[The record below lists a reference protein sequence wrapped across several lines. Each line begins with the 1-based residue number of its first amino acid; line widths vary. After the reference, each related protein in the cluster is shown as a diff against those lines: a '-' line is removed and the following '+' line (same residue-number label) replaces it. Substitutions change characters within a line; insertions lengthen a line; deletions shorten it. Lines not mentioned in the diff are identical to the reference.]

1 MVGVMNLN
9 VLSNFE
15 VDNMNRAYRV
25 IWSGSSKTWTA
36 VSEHAKGHARSQ
48 SHRAVVTSVLSGLLF
63 SIGAFAPQAYG
74 AGLQLCNKTSAQSG
88 TSIGPVKQN
97 STLSCV
103 GGLTFGLSENYN
115 DDGAGASNSDST
127 RIVGL
132 QAGSLTVVART
143 SMDILASGG
152 DLSIKSLAGLTSVQ
166 GAKGV
171 YINTEGTGQTIIGGS
186 GVINVQSQKI
196 TGVNDAALNATS
208 TEAVAGRQLNATN
221 TTVAAVKSTADKA
234 ASDALAAQTQAKTA
248 QTAANAAQATANQA
262 KTDSASAITAA
273 NDAKSDAASAK
284 TDAGTAL
291 TTANQAKV
299 DAASAN
305 TTANDAKADAGTALI
320 TANQAKTDA
329 GNAITA
335 ANDAKSDSAGAKAD
349 AGTALTA
356 ANQAK
361 TDAGNAI
368 TTANDAKSDAASAK
382 ADAGVALSA
391 ANQAKTD
398 AGNAITTANDA
409 KTDAAGAKADA
420 GTALTAANQA
430 KTDAGNAIATANDA
444 KSDAAGARA
453 DSGTALTAA
462 NEAKTDAG
470 NAITTANDAKSDAA
484 GAKADAGVALTAA
497 NQAKTDAGN
506 AIATANDAKSDAAG
520 AKADAGV
527 ALTAANE
534 AKTDAGNAITTANDA
549 KFDVAKNTTAVA
561 NLMQQVGSGE
571 VGLVKQDGQDGA
583 ITVAKDHGGDTVNVS
598 GTSGNRRV
606 QGVAAGAVEAAST
619 DAVNGG
625 QVFAVKQQVEKLR
638 AGSAAT
644 AVDVSVDGS
653 DAAAVKKGSRGV
665 AVGADSKAQG
675 QAVVA
680 VGAQSSASGDGSVAV
695 GNNASASAPG
705 SVAIGQ
711 NAQADR
717 ANTVSVGV
725 LGAER
730 QITHVAPATQGTDA
744 VNLEQTLSISR
755 QSSAQTL
762 KDANAYTDSQ
772 IGDLRHD
779 AYAGTAAAM
788 AMAALPQVSSAGG
801 SMISLSGS
809 TFEGQSAT
817 AIGVSG
823 MSSNGHW
830 IYKASGAATTRGNLG
845 ATVGVGYQW

>member
-262 KTDSASAITAA
+262 KTDSASAITTANGAKTDAGTALTAANQAKADAASAITAA

-430 KTDAGNAIATANDA
+430 KTDA
-444 KSDAAGARA
+444 S
-453 DSGTALTAA
+453 
-462 NEAKTDAG
+462 

-484 GAKADAGVALTAA
+484 DAKADAGTALTAA

-527 ALTAANE
+527 ALTAANQ

-561 NLMQQVGSGE
+561 NLVQQVGSGE

>member
-262 KTDSASAITAA
+262 KTDAASAITAA

-305 TTANDAKADAGTALI
+305 TTAND
-320 TANQAKTDA
+320 
-329 GNAITA
+329 
-335 ANDAKSDSAGAKAD
+335 AKAD

-430 KTDAGNAIATANDA
+430 KTDASNAITTANDA
-444 KSDAAGARA
+444 KSDAADAKA
-453 DSGTALTAA
+453 DAGTALTAA
-462 NEAKTDAG
+462 NQAKTDAG

-561 NLMQQVGSGE
+561 NLVQQVGSGE

>member
-262 KTDSASAITAA
+262 KTDAASAITAA

-305 TTANDAKADAGTALI
+305 TTANDAKADAGTALT

-430 KTDAGNAIATANDA
+430 KTDA
-444 KSDAAGARA
+444 S
-453 DSGTALTAA
+453 
-462 NEAKTDAG
+462 

-484 GAKADAGVALTAA
+484 DAKADAGTALTAA

-506 AIATANDAKSDAAG
+506 AIATANDAKSDATG
-520 AKADAGV
+520 AKADAGI
-527 ALTAANE
+527 ALTAANQ

-561 NLMQQVGSGE
+561 NLVQQVGSGE